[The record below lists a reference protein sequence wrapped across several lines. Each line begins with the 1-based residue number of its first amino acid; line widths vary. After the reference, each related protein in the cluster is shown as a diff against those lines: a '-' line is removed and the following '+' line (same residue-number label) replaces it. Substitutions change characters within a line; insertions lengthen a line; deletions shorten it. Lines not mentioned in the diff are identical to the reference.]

1 MSLQIG
7 NLTISPGVLM
17 APMAGI
23 TDSPFRRVLRS
34 LGCPA
39 VVTEMVSAEGLIRQG
54 IGTLTLLDYV
64 PEEQPLIVQLFG
76 AKPDSMAEAA
86 RLVSQHGFA
95 AIDINMG
102 CPVPKVV
109 NKGAGAALMR
119 EPERAEAL
127 VRAVR
132 QATDLPLSV
141 KLRSGWNQ
149 TERNVVEVARRLSGA
164 GVDAFCVHPRTRA
177 QAYQGQADWSL
188 IAETVR
194 AVEQP
199 VIGNGDLHSPEDAKR
214 MLEETGCAGLMVGRA
229 ALKDPWLP
237 GVLAGADLPYPVSMA
252 ERSRVFCM
260 HLDFMLACAGSEQ
273 RAVQRMRKH
282 LAWYSQGLRGAAHL
296 RRQLQHMNTAD
307 DMRQAFTQLEA
318 NNQKRTST
326 P

>member
-1 MSLQIG
+1 MSFRIG

-23 TDSPFRRVLRS
+23 TDSPFRRVLKS

-54 IGTLTLLDYV
+54 IGTLTLLDYA
-64 PEEQPLIVQLFG
+64 PEEKPIIVQLFG
-76 AKPDSMAEAA
+76 SKPDSMAEAA

-132 QATDLPLSV
+132 QASDLPLSV
-141 KLRSGWNQ
+141 KLRSGWDQ
-149 TERNVVEVARRLSGA
+149 TERNVAEVARRLSGA
-164 GVDAFCVHPRTRA
+164 GVDAFFVHPRTRA
-177 QAYQGQADWSL
+177 QAYQGQSDWSL

-199 VIGNGDLHSPEDAKR
+199 VIGNGDLHSLADGKR
-214 MLEETGCAGLMVGRA
+214 MLDETGCAGLMVGRA

-237 GVLAGADLPYPVSMA
+237 GLLAGVDMPYPA
-252 ERSRVFCM
+252 TIDERNRVFCM

-296 RRQLQHMNTAD
+296 RRQLQHMDTAD

-318 NNQKRTST
+318 INQKRTST